1 MYDIVIIGAGVV
13 GGMIA
18 EMLSRYNVRV
28 CILEKAGDVAMGATK
43 ANSAIVHGG
52 FDPVVG
58 SLKAR
63 MNKRGS
69 ELMPEVCARLGVKY
83 NNNQALVVGF
93 ENERAEVEELYRN
106 GIANGIK
113 GLRIVER
120 EELHTLEKNLN
131 PKLSCALLSETSA
144 IVCPYEL
151 CIAAVGN
158 AMDNGVEL
166 MLDYEVTDVEKTP
179 DGYAI
184 TSSDERVVNAKYIIT
199 FTIFAQN

>member
-18 EMLSRYNVRV
+18 EMLSKYNVRA
-28 CILEKAGDVAMGATK
+28 CILEKAEDVAMGATK

-69 ELMPEVCARLGVKY
+69 ELMPKVCARLGVKY

-93 ENERAEVEELYRN
+93 ENERAEVEDDLKYLAEAEARF
-106 GIANGIK
+106 GECVAAK
-113 GLRIVER
+113 
-120 EELHTLEKNLN
+120 KKPNLIL
-131 PKLSCALLSETSA
+131 PM
-144 IVCPYEL
+144 I
-151 CIAAVGN
+151 
-158 AMDNGVEL
+158 
-166 MLDYEVTDVEKTP
+166 
-179 DGYAI
+179 
-184 TSSDERVVNAKYIIT
+184 
-199 FTIFAQN
+199 